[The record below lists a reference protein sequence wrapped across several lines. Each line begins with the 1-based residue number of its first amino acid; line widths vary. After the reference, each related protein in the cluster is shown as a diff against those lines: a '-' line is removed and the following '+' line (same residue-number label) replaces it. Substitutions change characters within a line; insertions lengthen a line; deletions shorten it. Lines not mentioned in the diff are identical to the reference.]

1 MPQAAAVG
9 TAAPV
14 VSPDAIAEAATRAA
28 TARSQEIVS
37 AVETVAATVAVTPGL
52 HYGDG
57 EVRIILKP
65 TVLDG
70 SEVKIEANGPS
81 LQVSIIP
88 ASTEVAQLVA
98 HNIPMFQQQ
107 LAERIAAFQ
116 SISVVITPRPGPS
129 RSRSST

>member
-9 TAAPV
+9 TATPV
-14 VSPDAIAEAATRAA
+14 LSPDAIAEAATRAA

-52 HYGDG
+52 HHGDG

-65 TVLDG
+65 SVLDG
-70 SEVKIEANGPS
+70 SEVRIEANGPA
-81 LQVSIIP
+81 LQVSITP
-88 ASTEVAQLVA
+88 ATTEVAQLVERS
-98 HNIPMFQQQ
+98 IPMFQQQ

-116 SISVVITPRPGPS
+116 SISVLITPRPGPS